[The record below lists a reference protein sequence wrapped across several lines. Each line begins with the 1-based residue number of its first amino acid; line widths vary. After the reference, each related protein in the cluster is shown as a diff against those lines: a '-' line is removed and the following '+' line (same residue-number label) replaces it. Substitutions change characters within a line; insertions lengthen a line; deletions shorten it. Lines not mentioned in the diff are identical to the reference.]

1 MATNKIQGY
10 QALSIVPSDNA
21 NVPYTVIR
29 VSGKSDAIST
39 NQLIGESD
47 AEFIKNGVKAGDIV
61 VNTTNGVS
69 ATVTAVIDS
78 EVLQLNADIFTIVGG
93 DERYTIYAA
102 SAVDNY
108 QDANNGCVL
117 YIGRGGAGLD
127 LNVTPLANELP
138 VVFKNVKEGFFP
150 VQVKKVWKTYTSC
163 GEIIA
168 LW

>member
-10 QALSIVPSDNA
+10 QALGIVPSDNA
-21 NVPYTVIR
+21 NVPYTVVR
-29 VSGKSDAIST
+29 RSGENDGISP
-39 NQLIGESD
+39 NQLIGDSA

-61 VNTTNGVS
+61 VNTSNGVS
-69 ATVTAVIDS
+69 ATVTAVVDQ
-78 EVLQLNADIFTIVGG
+78 ETLNLNADIFTTVGG
-93 DERYTIYAA
+93 TERYTIYAA

-117 YIGRGGAGLD
+117 YIGSGGEGKD
-127 LNVTPLANELP
+127 LNVTPLANQLP

-163 GEIIA
+163 SDIIA

>member
-10 QALSIVPSDNA
+10 QALNIVPSDNA

-29 VSGKSDAIST
+29 LRGQSESITT
-39 NQLIGESD
+39 NQLIGESG

-61 VNTTNGVS
+61 VNTSTNVS
-69 ATVTAVIDS
+69 ATVTAVIS
-78 EVLQLNADIFTIVGG
+78 SVVLQLNADIFTIVGG
-93 DERYTIYAA
+93 SERYTIYAA

-117 YIGRGGAGLD
+117 YIGSGGAGKD
-127 LNVTPLANELP
+127 LNITPLANQLP
-138 VVFKNVKEGFFP
+138 VIFKNVKEGFFP
-150 VQVKKVWKTYTSC
+150 VQVKKVWKTYTTCSD
-163 GEIIA
+163 IIA

>member
-10 QALSIVPSDNA
+10 QALDIIPSDNA

-29 VSGKSDAIST
+29 RSGDNDGISP

-61 VNTTNGVS
+61 VNLSTRVS
-69 ATVTAVIDS
+69 ATVTAVIDQ
-78 EVLQLNADIFTIVGG
+78 ETLYLNADIFLNVGG
-93 DERYTIYAA
+93 TEKYTIYAA

-117 YIGRGGAGLD
+117 YIGSGGAGKD
-127 LNVTPLANELP
+127 LNVTPLANQLP
-138 VVFKNVKEGFFP
+138 VIFKNVKEGFFP
-150 VQVKKVWKTYTSC
+150 VQVKKVWRTYTSC
-163 GEIIA
+163 SDIIA

>member
-10 QALSIVPSDNA
+10 QALDIIPSDNA

-29 VSGKSDAIST
+29 RSGDNDGISP
-39 NQLIGESD
+39 NALIGESD

-61 VNTTNGVS
+61 VNLSSRVS
-69 ATVTAVIDS
+69 ATVTAVIDQ
-78 EVLQLNADIFTIVGG
+78 ETLYLNADIFLNVGG
-93 DERYTIYAA
+93 TERYTIYAA

-117 YIGRGGAGLD
+117 YIGSGGAGKD
-127 LNVTPLANELP
+127 LNVTPLANQLP
-138 VVFKNVKEGFFP
+138 VIFKNVKEGFFP
-150 VQVKKVWKTYTSC
+150 VQVKKVWRTYTSC
-163 GEIIA
+163 SDIIA

>member
-10 QALSIVPSDNA
+10 QALSIVTSDNA

-29 VSGKSDAIST
+29 VSGECDTIST
-39 NQLIGESD
+39 DQLNGMSGV
-47 AEFIKNGVKAGDIV
+47 EFIKNGVKAGDIV
-61 VNTTNGVS
+61 VNTITGVS

-78 EVLQLNADIFTIVGG
+78 EVLQLNANIFTVVN
-93 DERYTIYAA
+93 ETYTIYAA

-117 YIGRGGAGLD
+117 YIGKGGAGLD
-127 LNVTPLANELP
+127 LKITPLANQLP

-150 VQVKKVWKTYTSC
+150 VQVKKVWKTGTTC
-163 GEIIA
+163 AEIIA

>member
-10 QALSIVPSDNA
+10 QALDIIPSDNA

-29 VSGKSDAIST
+29 RSGDNDGISP

-61 VNTTNGVS
+61 VNLSSRVS
-69 ATVTAVIDS
+69 ATVTAVIDQ
-78 EVLQLNADIFTIVGG
+78 ETLYLNADIFLNVGG
-93 DERYTIYAA
+93 TERYTIYAA

-117 YIGRGGAGLD
+117 YIGSGGAGKD
-127 LNVTPLANELP
+127 LNVTPLANQLP
-138 VVFKNVKEGFFP
+138 VIFKNVKEGFFP
-150 VQVKKVWKTYTSC
+150 VQVKKVWRTYTSC
-163 GEIIA
+163 SDIIA

>member
-10 QALSIVPSDNA
+10 QALNIVPSDNA

-29 VSGKSDAIST
+29 RSGNNDGISP
-39 NQLIGESD
+39 NQLIGEED

-61 VNTTNGVS
+61 VNTSNNVS
-69 ATVTAVIDS
+69 ATVTAVVDKS
-78 EVLQLNADIFTIVGG
+78 TLNLNADIFTTLGG
-93 DERYTIYAA
+93 TERYTIYAA

-117 YIGRGGAGLD
+117 YIGTGGAGKD
-127 LNVTPLANELP
+127 LNITPLANDLP
-138 VVFKNVKEGFFP
+138 VIFKNVKEGFFP
-150 VQVKKVWKTYTSC
+150 VQVKKVWQTYTTC
-163 GEIIA
+163 KDIIA

>member
-10 QALSIVPSDNA
+10 QALDIIPSDNA
-21 NVPYTVIR
+21 NVPYTVVR
-29 VSGKSDAIST
+29 RSGDNDGISP

-61 VNTTNGVS
+61 VNLSSRVS
-69 ATVTAVIDS
+69 ATVTAVIDQ
-78 EVLQLNADIFTIVGG
+78 ETLYLNADIFLNVGG
-93 DERYTIYAA
+93 TERYTIYAA

-117 YIGRGGAGLD
+117 YIGSGGAGKD
-127 LNVTPLANELP
+127 LNVTPLANQLP
-138 VVFKNVKEGFFP
+138 VIFKNVKEGFFP
-150 VQVKKVWKTYTSC
+150 VQVKKVWRTYTSC
-163 GEIIA
+163 SDIIA

>member
-10 QALSIVPSDNA
+10 QALSIVTSDNA

-29 VSGKSDAIST
+29 LRGQSDEVET
-39 NQLIGESD
+39 NRLVGESD
-47 AEFIKNGVKAGDIV
+47 ADYIKNGVKAGDIV
-61 VNTTNGVS
+61 VNTSVGIS

-78 EVLQLNADIFTIVGG
+78 EKLQLNADIFTSVN
-93 DERYTIYAA
+93 ERYTIYAA

-117 YIGRGGAGLD
+117 YIGKGGEGFD

-138 VVFKNVKEGFFP
+138 VIFKNVKEGFFP
-150 VQVKKVWKTYTSC
+150 VQVKKVWKTYTNC
-163 GEIIA
+163 AEIIA